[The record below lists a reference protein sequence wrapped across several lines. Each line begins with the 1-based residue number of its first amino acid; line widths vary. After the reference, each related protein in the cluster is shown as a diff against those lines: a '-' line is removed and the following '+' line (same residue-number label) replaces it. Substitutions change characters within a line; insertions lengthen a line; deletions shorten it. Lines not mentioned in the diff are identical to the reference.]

1 MEPTARLLFLGAPR
15 IFYGPNPVQKFESR
29 KALALLGYLAAR
41 GDAIPRSQLVALF
54 WPELS
59 DERGRANMRGVL
71 HNLTTVLPGCLATD
85 RHTVQ
90 LLGATAC

>member
-41 GDAIPRSQLVALF
+41 GDAIPRSQLVAL
-54 WPELS
+54 PAAPRPIGISRSPMEPPRSQRQL
-59 DERGRANMRGVL
+59 AAKLMR
-71 HNLTTVLPGCLATD
+71 
-85 RHTVQ
+85 RH
-90 LLGATAC
+90 